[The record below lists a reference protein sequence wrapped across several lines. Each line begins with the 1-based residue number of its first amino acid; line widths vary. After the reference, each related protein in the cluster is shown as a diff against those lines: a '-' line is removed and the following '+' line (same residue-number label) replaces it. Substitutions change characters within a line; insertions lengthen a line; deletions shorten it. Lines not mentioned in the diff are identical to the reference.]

1 MEKYQEVL
9 DILDDENPFLDR
21 DDNSVDKNTEGGIGL
36 EASIYYLRGVVYSQ
50 QSDLDNAKKWFKKAL
65 EI

>member
-21 DDNSVDKNTEGGIGL
+21 DYNSVGKNTEGGIGL
-36 EASIYYLRGVVYSQ
+36 EASICYLVGLYTLNSLT
-50 QSDLDNAKKWFKKAL
+50 SITL
-65 EI
+65 

>member
-21 DDNSVDKNTEGGIGL
+21 DYNSVDKSIEGGIGL
-36 EASIYYLRGVVYSQ
+36 ETFIYYLRGLYTLNSLT
-50 QSDLDNAKKWFKKAL
+50 SITLKSGLKKRWK
-65 EI
+65 

>member
-21 DDNSVDKNTEGGIGL
+21 DYNSVDKNTEGGIGL
-36 EASIYYLRGVVYSQ
+36 EASICYLVGVGLYTLNSLTSVT
-50 QSDLDNAKKWFKKAL
+50 L
-65 EI
+65 

>member
-21 DDNSVDKNTEGGIGL
+21 GSLTCKIKINSHKLNLICKRVILFVDYNSVDKNTEGGISVSL
-36 EASIYYLRGVVYSQ
+36 S
-50 QSDLDNAKKWFKKAL
+50 
-65 EI
+65 